1 VLDLRPARAEIGFGA
16 RPAVAARSLI
26 DLALLLGG
34 RLRHRRQLHS
44 LVSGLTGTTCGYL
57 TTMAGAAARRL
68 SRR

>member
-34 RLRHRRQLHS
+34 RLLIVASSIRWCP
-44 LVSGLTGTTCGYL
+44 G
-57 TTMAGAAARRL
+57 
-68 SRR
+68 